1 MSRHLGDGTTCLV
14 DALLTS
20 QPLSVIPTA
29 PLTLPSLH
37 VISDQFRKWKD
48 NYNNIPALLRE
59 SREASAF
66 AKIFYMKGSAHL
78 SQSDFNLL
86 FPNTCRRYFHA
97 NQAADKVMHANIRAG
112 VQFLRVVGVE
122 GVQGERDDIFEE
134 EIDEWVELEK
144 DV

>member
-1 MSRHLGDGTTCLV
+1 
-14 DALLTS
+14 
-20 QPLSVIPTA
+20 
-29 PLTLPSLH
+29 
-37 VISDQFRKWKD
+37 
-48 NYNNIPALLRE
+48 
-59 SREASAF
+59 
-66 AKIFYMKGSAHL
+66 MKGSAHL

-134 EIDEWVELEK
+134 EVDEWVELEK